1 MPDIHDM
8 ELDARPSDQEL
19 YGNKT
24 MTAVAML
31 LSGENTDCK
40 HENREYQPFESD
52 TNVSESYHCVDCGK
66 ELEIPEPNEDTM
78 RGEDR

>member
-19 YGNKT
+19 YEVCEHKNK
-24 MTAVAML
+24 
-31 LSGENTDCK
+31 EF
-40 HENREYQPFESD
+40 QPFERD
-52 TNVSESYHCVDCGK
+52 TNVPESYHCVDCGE
-66 ELEIPEPNEDTM
+66 ELEIPEPDEDTM

>member
-19 YGNKT
+19 NDLKALF
-24 MTAVAML
+24 AVC
-31 LSGENTDCK
+31 E
-40 HENREYQPFESD
+40 HENKEYQPFESD
-52 TNVSESYHCVDCGK
+52 TNVSESYHCIDCGE
-66 ELEIPEPNEDTM
+66 ELEIPEPDEDTM